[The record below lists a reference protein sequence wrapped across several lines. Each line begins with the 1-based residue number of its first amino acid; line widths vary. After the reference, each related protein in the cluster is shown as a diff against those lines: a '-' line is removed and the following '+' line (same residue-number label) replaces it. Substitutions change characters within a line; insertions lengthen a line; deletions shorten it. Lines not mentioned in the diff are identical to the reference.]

1 MKKALAFGI
10 LMLLLGAYAQ
20 IIAAAPNE
28 INPKART
35 YTGWEEGYLGF
46 TPVPQSTWMVV
57 KWSKDWNFPFGEG
70 SPEGAWLTVHFTW
83 YTNNINI
90 SAGFFGHGEG
100 SLVYWGNP
108 DTVPEAKYRVEE
120 YSKVMI
126 LNNPEKYEEKG
137 AVPAN
142 ELGYPFPDN
151 AYVVHWSVEIY
162 NATTGELLFEVS
174 LVPSLD

>member
-1 MKKALAFGI
+1 MKKLLSLVVALVLVGFCVQ
-10 LMLLLGAYAQ
+10 GAEA
-20 IIAAAPNE
+20 IGFNE
-28 INPKART
+28 RART
-35 YTGWEEGYLGF
+35 YVGWEEGYLGF
-46 TPVPQSTWMVV
+46 SPVPQSTWMVV

-70 SPEGAWLTVHFTW
+70 SPEGAWLTVHFVW
-83 YTNNINI
+83 YTNNI
-90 SAGFFGHGEG
+90 SAGFFGHDEG

-162 NATTGELLFEVS
+162 NATTGKLLFEVS